1 MVLSS
6 PFLNTTNTKDGMMVI
21 MGFPLHYMQ
30 GRGIIQDLGRYIAPF
45 GRRPLLI
52 IDAFFY
58 TLKGPAI
65 EESLAAHGID
75 FVLVKFS
82 GETSPNMIQTLTD
95 LARERSCDVSIGVG
109 GGKVQDVTKSLKLNL
124 GLSVVIVPTIASN
137 DAATSRM
144 IITYTDSG
152 DFLGP
157 LVMDSN
163 PEAVLV
169 DVDIIAD
176 APPRFLVAGI
186 GDALATFFEA
196 EQCRLSQVNNF
207 FGGEPTEVALTLA
220 RRCYEL
226 IRSYGE
232 EAVRSAR
239 DHRMTPALEKVI
251 EANVLFSGLGFEGC
265 GVAAAHA
272 LSQGYS
278 RIPELRGSL
287 HGEEVA
293 LGLLTQLVL
302 EGRTD
307 EFITELMEF
316 YLAIGLPISLCDLG
330 MVRLDPESITAISTF
345 ACRKNSRIYNM
356 HRKIDHSIV
365 IDAIYREEELAAM
378 VRARDQVRCAE

>member
-1 MVLSS
+1 
-6 PFLNTTNTKDGMMVI
+6 MVI
-21 MGFPLHYMQ
+21 MGFPLHYIQ
-30 GRGIIQDLGRYIAPF
+30 GRGIMQDLGRYAASF

-58 TLKGPAI
+58 TLKGLVI
-65 EESLAAHGID
+65 EESLQAHGIEY
-75 FVLVKFS
+75 VLFKFS
-82 GETSPNMIQTLTD
+82 GETSPTMIQALTD
-95 LARERSCDVSIGVG
+95 LAKERSCDVAIGVG
-109 GGKVQDVTKSLKLNL
+109 GGKVQDATKSLKLNL
-124 GLSVVIVPTIASN
+124 GLSVMIVPTIASN

-169 DVDIIAD
+169 DVDIIAN
-176 APPRFLVAGI
+176 APPRFLIAGI

-196 EQCRLSQVNNF
+196 EQCRLSQVTNF
-207 FGGEPTEVALTLA
+207 FGGEPSEVALTLA

-226 IRSYGE
+226 IRLYGE

-272 LSQGYS
+272 LSQGFS
-278 RIPELRGSL
+278 RIPALRGSL

-302 EGRTD
+302 EGRSD
-307 EFITELMEF
+307 EFIIELMEF
-316 YLAIGLPISLCDLG
+316 YLAVGLPISLCDLG
-330 MVRLDPESITAISTF
+330 MEHLDRESIITISVF

-356 HRKIDHSIV
+356 HREIDPALV
-365 IDAIYREEELAAM
+365 IEAIYREEELAAR
-378 VRARDQVRCAE
+378 VRTRAQVRCAE